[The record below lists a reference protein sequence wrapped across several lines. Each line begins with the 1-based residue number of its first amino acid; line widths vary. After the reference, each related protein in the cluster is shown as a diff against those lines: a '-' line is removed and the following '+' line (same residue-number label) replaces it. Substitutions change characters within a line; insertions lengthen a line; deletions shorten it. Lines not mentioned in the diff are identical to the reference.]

1 MHLTKWR
8 EWVMEGSR
16 IPKIYPLNHPPMTQ
30 PTLHYLERCR
40 FICRCGEE
48 DSNKYGE
55 GDQGQGK
62 GVNGRR
68 TIFDQF
74 IENQMIEEFGS
85 GLDGSRD
92 DNGAGQMRGGFK
104 AMWGG
109 ADAGK
114 FGTKIDAFKVFD
126 EIPYKNVVS
135 WNIWLKVLVQSGDV
149 HCARQLFDE
158 MPERDV
164 VSWNSMISG
173 YALYGLFENAL
184 GVFLEMQKYGIRPS
198 GYTYSILVSHV
209 EFAFHGKEIHGN
221 MLRNGVDLSNVVVGN
236 SLIDMYGKL
245 GIVDYATGV
254 FLAMETVDVISWNSL
269 ISSCC
274 KSGYEDTAL
283 SYFSLMRACKYSPDE
298 FTMSSVLIG
307 CSNLRSLEK
316 GKQILCLCVKMG
328 FLCNTIVSSAAIDL
342 FSNCNR
348 IEYSARIF
356 KDSNI
361 WDTALCNSM
370 ISSYALNSLEENA
383 LQLFVL
389 TLRKNIRPTEFT
401 LSCILSCTTTFPV
414 DLGIQAHSL
423 VIKLGFVSDPV
434 VSTSL
439 VDMYCKYGLID
450 SATNIF
456 NDLLTRDLISWNTM
470 IFGLAI
476 NGESTKSLSLYYE
489 LLELGGQP
497 DRITLTALLLACS
510 YGGFVDEGISIF
522 SSMEEEYGITLGI
535 EHYTCV
541 VGMMTR
547 AGKLK
552 EAGDILQNMPHEPN
566 SEMWESILLA
576 CDIYGDLKAT
586 EKVAGKIM
594 ELAPESSLPYLVLAQ
609 VYESRGR
616 WESLVRVR
624 KEMKERIENKVA
636 SYSWISVRSSVIM
649 YQANQI
655 LSCGSKDIGI
665 YSTLRLLTEDTWD
678 KGNND
683 CPVIDITHITSPCLG
698 CLIIEFESE
707 RC

>member
-1 MHLTKWR
+1 MYQFVQRVYRYHTHSLSFY
-8 EWVMEGSR
+8 SR
-16 IPKIYPLNHPPMTQ
+16 LITQ
-30 PTLHYLERCR
+30 SLSFTSLQILHGKLIKLGFNKNTFLGNCCLDMYSKV
-40 FICRCGEE
+40 GE
-48 DSNKYGE
+48 K
-55 GDQGQGK
+55 
-62 GVNGRR
+62 V
-68 TIFDQF
+68 
-74 IENQMIEEFGS
+74 
-85 GLDGSRD
+85 
-92 DNGAGQMRGGFK
+92 
-104 AMWGG
+104 
-109 ADAGK
+109 DAL
-114 FGTKIDAFKVFD
+114 KVFD
-126 EIPYKNVVS
+126 ETPIKNVVS
-135 WNIWLKVLVQSGDV
+135 WNMCLKVFVKFGDV
-149 HCARQLFDE
+149 ENARQLFDE

-173 YALYGLFENAL
+173 YASDGLFENAL

-198 GYTYSILVSHV
+198 GYTFSILISYV

-221 MLRNGVDLSNVVVGN
+221 MLRNGVDLGNVVVGN
-236 SLIDMYGKL
+236 TLIDFYGKL
-245 GIVDYATGV
+245 GLLDYATGV

-283 SYFSLMRACKYSPDE
+283 SNFSLMRACEYSPDE

-307 CSNLRSLEK
+307 CSNLCSLEK
-316 GKQILCLCVKMG
+316 GKQILCLCIKMG
-328 FLCNTIVSSAAIDL
+328 VLCNTIVSSAAIDL

-348 IEYSARIF
+348 IEDSARLF
-356 KDSNI
+356 RDSDI

-370 ISSYALNSLEENA
+370 ISSYAQNSLEEGA
-383 LQLFVL
+383 LRLFVL
-389 TLRKNIRPTEFT
+389 TLRENVRPTEFT
-401 LSCILSCTTTFPV
+401 LSCILSCSTTFPV

-450 SATNIF
+450 SASNIF
-456 NDLLTRDLISWNTM
+456 NGLLTRDLISWNAM

-476 NGESTKSLSLYYE
+476 NGEPTKALSLYYE
-489 LLELGGQP
+489 LLEVGGQP
-497 DRITLTALLLACS
+497 DRITLATVLLACS
-510 YGGFVDEGISIF
+510 YGGFVDEGIAIF
-522 SSMEEEYGITLGI
+522 SSMEEQFGVRPGI

-547 AGKLK
+547 AGKLE

-566 SEMWESILLA
+566 SEIWESILLA
-576 CDIYGDLKAT
+576 CDIYGYLKET

-624 KEMKERIENKVA
+624 KEMKERIKKEVD
-636 SYSWISVRSSVIM
+636 SYSWISVCNCVIM
-649 YQANQI
+649 FQANRT

-665 YSTLRLLTEDTWD
+665 YSMLRLLMEDTRD
-678 KGNND
+678 ED
-683 CPVIDITHITSPCLG
+683 LCLAV
-698 CLIIEFESE
+698 EE
-707 RC
+707 

>member
-1 MHLTKWR
+1 
-8 EWVMEGSR
+8 MEGSSLQ
-16 IPKIYPLNHPPMTQ
+16 I
-30 PTLHYLERCR
+30 LHGKLLKLGFNKNTFLGNCYL
-40 FICRCGEE
+40 
-48 DSNKYGE
+48 DLYS
-55 GDQGQGK
+55 
-62 GVNGRR
+62 
-68 TIFDQF
+68 
-74 IENQMIEEFGS
+74 
-85 GLDGSRD
+85 
-92 DNGAGQMRGGFK
+92 
-104 AMWGG
+104 
-109 ADAGK
+109 K

-173 YALYGLFENAL
+173 YASYGLFENAL

-198 GYTYSILVSHV
+198 GYTYSILVSYV

-348 IEYSARIF
+348 IEDSARIF

-370 ISSYALNSLEENA
+370 LSSYALNSLEENA
-383 LQLFVL
+383 LRLFVL

-401 LSCILSCTTTFPV
+401 LSCILSCTQP
-414 DLGIQAHSL
+414 SL
-423 VIKLGFVSDPV
+423 WIWGFKLILWASN
-434 VSTSL
+434 
-439 VDMYCKYGLID
+439 MYCKYGLID

-476 NGESTKSLSLYYE
+476 NGEPTKSLNLYYE
-489 LLELGGQP
+489 LLELSGQP

-510 YGGFVDEGISIF
+510 YGGFVDEGRSIF
-522 SSMEEEYGITLGI
+522 SLMEEEYGITPGI

-594 ELAPESSLPYLVLAQ
+594 ELTPESSLPYLVLAQ

-678 KGNND
+678 RGLCQSVATGSNS
-683 CPVIDITHITSPCLG
+683 C
-698 CLIIEFESE
+698 
-707 RC
+707 

>member
-1 MHLTKWR
+1 MNIQSYTERDSCCCSCMYPFVQRVYKYHTHSLSFY
-8 EWVMEGSR
+8 SR
-16 IPKIYPLNHPPMTQ
+16 LIPHCLSFSSLQI
-30 PTLHYLERCR
+30 LHGKLIKLGFNKNTFLGNCYL
-40 FICRCGEE
+40 
-48 DSNKYGE
+48 DLYS
-55 GDQGQGK
+55 
-62 GVNGRR
+62 
-68 TIFDQF
+68 
-74 IENQMIEEFGS
+74 
-85 GLDGSRD
+85 
-92 DNGAGQMRGGFK
+92 
-104 AMWGG
+104 
-109 ADAGK
+109 K

-126 EIPYKNVVS
+126 EIPYKNAVS

-328 FLCNTIVSSAAIDL
+328 FLCNAIVSSAAIDL

-522 SSMEEEYGITLGI
+522 SSMEEEYGITPGI

-678 KGNND
+678 KGL
-683 CPVIDITHITSPCLG
+683 C
-698 CLIIEFESE
+698 
-707 RC
+707 

>member
-1 MHLTKWR
+1 MCPFVQRAYRYHTHSLSLY
-8 EWVMEGSR
+8 SR
-16 IPKIYPLNHPPMTQ
+16 LINQCLSFTSLQK
-30 PTLHYLERCR
+30 LHGKL
-40 FICRCGEE
+40 IKLGI
-48 DSNKYGE
+48 NKNTFLG
-55 GDQGQGK
+55 
-62 GVNGRR
+62 NCC
-68 TIFDQF
+68 
-74 IENQMIEEFGS
+74 
-85 GLDGSRD
+85 LDLYS
-92 DNGAGQMRGGFK
+92 
-104 AMWGG
+104 
-109 ADAGK
+109 K
-114 FGTKIDAFKVFD
+114 FGVKIDALKVFD
-126 EIPYKNVVS
+126 EIPCKNIVS
-135 WNIWLKVLVQSGDV
+135 WNIWFKVLVQSGDV
-149 HCARQLFDE
+149 SSARQLFDE

-173 YALYGLFENAL
+173 YASYGLFENAL

-198 GYTYSILVSHV
+198 GYTFSILVSYV

-245 GIVDYATGV
+245 GLVDYATCV

-269 ISSCC
+269 ISGCC
-274 KSGYEDTAL
+274 KSGHENSAL

-316 GKQILCLCVKMG
+316 GKQILCLCIKMG

-348 IEYSARIF
+348 IEDSARIF
-356 KDSNI
+356 KDSNV
-361 WDTALCNSM
+361 WDIALCNSM
-370 ISSYALNSLEENA
+370 ISSYALNSLEENS
-383 LQLFVL
+383 LRLFVL

-401 LSCILSCTTTFPV
+401 LSCILSCVTTFPV

-450 SATNIF
+450 SASNIF

-476 NGESTKSLSLYYE
+476 NGEPTKSLGLYYE
-489 LLELGGQP
+489 LLEVGGQP

-510 YGGFVDEGISIF
+510 YGGFVDEGIAIF
-522 SSMEEEYGITLGI
+522 SSMEDVYGVRPGI

-541 VGMMTR
+541 VGMMIR

-566 SEMWESILLA
+566 SEIWESILLA
-576 CDIYGDLKAT
+576 CDIYGDLKET

-624 KEMKERIENKVA
+624 KEMKERIEKKVA
-636 SYSWISVRSSVIM
+636 SYSWISVRNCVIM
-649 YQANQI
+649 FQADQI

-678 KGNND
+678 KGL
-683 CPVIDITHITSPCLG
+683 CLSVATG
-698 CLIIEFESE
+698 SNSC
-707 RC
+707 